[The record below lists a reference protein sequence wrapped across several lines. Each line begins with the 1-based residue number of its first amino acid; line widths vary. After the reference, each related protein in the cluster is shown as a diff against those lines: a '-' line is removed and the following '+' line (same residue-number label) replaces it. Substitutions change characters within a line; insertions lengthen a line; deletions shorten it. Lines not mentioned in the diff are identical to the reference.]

1 LVALLFVL
9 AMGSLMTAVLLLL
22 REVQLGNK
30 ALRHF

>member
-1 LVALLFVL
+1 MALLFVL

-22 REVQLGNK
+22 REVMLGNK